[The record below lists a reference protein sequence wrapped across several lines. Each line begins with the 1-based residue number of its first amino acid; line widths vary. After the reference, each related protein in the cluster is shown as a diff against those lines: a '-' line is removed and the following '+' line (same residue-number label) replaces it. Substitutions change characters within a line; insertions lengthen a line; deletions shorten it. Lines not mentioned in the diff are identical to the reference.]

1 MDCVEVGALL
11 EALHDGA
18 VSQRMRAGLVEHLST
33 CPSCGVALARLQALS
48 GLLQQSSQP
57 SPSSELDTRLVGA
70 FRQQHARRAPQR
82 SWWRSLFVGSVSVP
96 KPALAALALILAVML
111 VGTIELGKS
120 FLYAAA
126 SKCVGDAECAAACS
140 AASVPAGR

>member
-1 MDCVEVGALL
+1 
-11 EALHDGA
+11 
-18 VSQRMRAGLVEHLST
+18 
-33 CPSCGVALARLQALS
+33 
-48 GLLQQSSQP
+48 
-57 SPSSELDTRLVGA
+57 PSSELDTRLVGA
-70 FRQQHARRAPQR
+70 FRQQHAGRAPQR

-140 AASVPAGR
+140 AASVPAGRGAHEARGSPCRPCAGCDADCLQRAHTAQR